1 MTCCALNQRTFEHS
15 VELHLILTGKPT
27 QKGFIES
34 LNGRFRD
41 ECLSEHR
48 FGDIVN
54 ARKVIKDWRVDYNE
68 FLPHSIYMNY
78 QTSSE
83 LAAQW
88 RNG

>member
-1 MTCCALNQRTFEHS
+1 
-15 VELHLILTGKPT
+15 
-27 QKGFIES
+27 
-34 LNGRFRD
+34 
-41 ECLSEHR
+41 
-48 FGDIVN
+48 
-54 ARKVIKDWRVDYNE
+54 VDYNE